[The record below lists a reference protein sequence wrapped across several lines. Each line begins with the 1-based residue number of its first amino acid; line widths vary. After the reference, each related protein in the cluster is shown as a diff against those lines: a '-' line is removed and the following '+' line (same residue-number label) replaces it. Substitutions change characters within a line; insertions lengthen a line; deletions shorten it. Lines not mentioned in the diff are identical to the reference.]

1 MGACVQCENMAF
13 TLRVLVVAVALVA
26 FSQSH
31 DAVDEVVPEFG
42 SPSYYD
48 SLSELYDQEISL
60 VQKTSSADKAK
71 AAGEAAKK
79 SAKIEAKWTAAEA
92 DATKK
97 LTSSTRSSARRPSR
111 LLRGPPRR
119 TLLLLVPRRPHMQ
132 LSSLRTRALLLLRRR
147 TRSSRQRPQ
156 RN

>member
-1 MGACVQCENMAF
+1 MGACRRCETMGF
-13 TLRVLVVAVALVA
+13 LLRTFVVTVALVA
-26 FSQSH
+26 FTQSH

-48 SLSELYDQEISL
+48 SLTELYDQEISL

-97 LTSSTRSSARRPSR
+97 AR
-111 LLRGPPRR
+111 L
-119 TLLLLVPRRPHMQ
+119 
-132 LSSLRTRALLLLRRR
+132 AA
-147 TRSSRQRPQ
+147 
-156 RN
+156 